1 MNTEIATKSKDTD
14 TGVIPRE
21 WSVLN
26 VGKIGRVVT
35 GKTPPTNNPE
45 YYGDDYP
52 FVKIPDMTDSV
63 YVNKTNTRI
72 SQKGA
77 DYLGKAKIPKNSI
90 MVSCIATIGNV
101 GITSEDSFTNQQINS
116 LIPNKD
122 VADFKYLY
130 YFFKLNKELLE
141 SLGGGGSVYTN
152 ISKSK
157 FESMPVVLPGI
168 REQKNISEILSS
180 LDDKIELN
188 RKINSNLEK
197 IASLLFKQWFVD
209 FEFPNEDG
217 EPYKSSG
224 GEMISSEI
232 GKIPEIFEIKKAIS
246 LLEFIKG
253 IEPGSKSYSN
263 EFDDDKVY
271 FYRVA
276 DMFNGVKSNTFIKKI
291 DSKNVF
297 CNYDDVLISTDGTVG
312 RVVVGIKGSYSGGI
326 RKVVGLDES
335 ITNEF
340 IYFWLKSQY
349 VQNMLEEYAANA
361 TTIAHASGALKDLT
375 IPYNAKILKDFGNII
390 EPTFKLMQQ
399 NLKQNND
406 LSDLRDSLLP
416 RLMSGKIRVSKK
428 YE

>member
-197 IASLLFKQWFVD
+197 IASLLFKQWFID
-209 FEFPNEDG
+209 FEFPNENG

-224 GEMISSEI
+224 GKMNDSELGEIPKGWRI
-232 GKIPEIFEIKKAIS
+232 GKLKELIVKNNGQFKKQREWIDKNIIDLSVMPNFSICIEQFSDGIKFSTNIKSLKKYDLLFGSIRPYFGKVGFSPIDGGVAGTVFSFLPKHKDFYSFILSIVSSRVFIDYTVQNSRGTKMPVINWNDMVDYNVVIPK
-246 LLEFIKG
+246 LET
-253 IEPGSKSYSN
+253 
-263 EFDDDKVY
+263 
-271 FYRVA
+271 VA
-276 DMFNGVKSNTFIKKI
+276 DFNNIVFGFIEMMRSNI
-291 DSKNVF
+291 
-297 CNYDDVLISTDGTVG
+297 
-312 RVVVGIKGSYSGGI
+312 
-326 RKVVGLDES
+326 E
-335 ITNEF
+335 E
-340 IYFWLKSQY
+340 
-349 VQNMLEEYAANA
+349 NM
-361 TTIAHASGALKDLT
+361 
-375 IPYNAKILKDFGNII
+375 
-390 EPTFKLMQQ
+390 KLSRLR
-399 NLKQNND
+399 NL
-406 LSDLRDSLLP
+406 LLP
-416 RLMSGKIRVSKK
+416 RLMNGKLRVK
-428 YE
+428 

>member
-188 RKINSNLEK
+188 RKINNNLEK
-197 IASLLFKQWFVD
+197 IASLLFKQWFID
-209 FEFPNEDG
+209 FDFPNQNG
-217 EPYKSSG
+217 KPYKSSG
-224 GEMISSEI
+224 GKMIGSEI
-232 GKIPEIFEIKKAIS
+232 GKIPEIFETKRAIS
-246 LLEFIKG
+246 LLAFIKG
-253 IEPGSKSYSN
+253 IEPGSKNYYN
-263 EFDDDKVY
+263 EFDDDEVY

-276 DMFNGVKSNTFIKKI
+276 DMFNGVKPNIFIKKI
-291 DSKNVF
+291 DSKNIF

-326 RKVVGLDES
+326 RKVISLDES
-335 ITNEF
+335 TTNEF

-349 VQNMLEEYAANA
+349 VQNIFEEYAANA
-361 TTIAHASGALKDLT
+361 TTIAHASGALEDLI
-375 IPYNAKILKDFGNII
+375 IPYNAKIFKDFGNTI
-390 EPTFKLMQQ
+390 EPTFKLIKK

-416 RLMSGKIRVSKK
+416 RLMNGKIRVKI
-428 YE
+428 